1 MLRASIE
8 YQGGETDLR
17 TITDGTKAAESGVE
31 GGDELLAF
39 AEAAV
44 GGDPASVATARD
56 ALRARLGGE
65 AAVDAAAVVG
75 NFQRMVRI
83 ADGTGIPLD
92 TPVRLL
98 TDDFREEIGLDA
110 FVSARGKAAGP
121 VAKLAGTVMR
131 PVSNAVFRLLGRRER
146 SRG

>member
-17 TITDGTKAAESGVE
+17 SLTEGTKAAETGIE
-31 GGDELLAF
+31 GGDELVAF

-44 GGDPASVATARD
+44 GGEPASIATARD
-56 ALRARLGGE
+56 ALRARLGPE
-65 AAVDAAAVVG
+65 ATVDAAGIVG

-92 TPVRLL
+92 APLLVL
-98 TDDFREEIGLDA
+98 TDDFREEIGLDDFA
-110 FVSARGKAAGP
+110 TARGKVGP
-121 VAKLAGTVMR
+121 IARLAGSVYTSASPKR
-131 PVSNAVFRLLGRRER
+131 TLSRR
-146 SRG
+146 

>member
-17 TITDGTKAAESGVE
+17 SVTEGTKAAETGIE
-31 GGDELLAF
+31 AGDELVAF

-44 GGDPASVATARD
+44 GGDPASIATARD
-56 ALRARLGGE
+56 ALRARLGPE
-65 AAVDAAAVVG
+65 ATVDAAGVVG

-92 TPVRLL
+92 APVLVL
-98 TDDFREEIGLDA
+98 TDDFREEIGLDDFA
-110 FVSARGKAAGP
+110 TARGKVGP
-121 VAKLAGTVMR
+121 IARLAGSVAR
-131 PVSNAVFRLLGRRER
+131 PVVNAAFRVLGRRER
-146 SRG
+146 RRD